1 MFAPDHDYTLETLPF
16 DEVWAYDF
24 EFIATPGNRPGPVC
38 LVAHELK
45 SGRELRLWQ
54 DQFGPWPPF
63 DVGPKSLFVA
73 FYASAEVGCH
83 PVLGWQPPT
92 CILDL
97 FTEFRNSLNGLRLPE
112 GVNYSLIGA
121 LIAHG
126 LEHLDVSEK
135 EDMRALILR
144 GGPWTSQ
151 ERQAILDYCA
161 SDVIALRR
169 LLLAMLPNID
179 LGRALLR
186 GRYMRAAGCMENY
199 GIPIDVDT
207 LTEWRANWLDIQDDL
222 IAGIN
227 ADYGGVY
234 DENRS
239 FSQQRFRDWLEAQE
253 IPWPLLEDGHLDL
266 EDDTF
271 REMERV
277 YPIIAPLRAVRN
289 MLADFRLGKITVGK
303 DARNRTIL
311 SAFRSTT
318 GRNQPSN
325 DRYVFG
331 PTAFY
336 RGLIKPEPGDSVAYI
351 DYEQQEFAI
360 AAALSGDRNMRDAY
374 LSGDPYLAFAKQAGG
389 IPEWGTKR
397 SHGTD
402 REGFKQTA
410 LGVQYGMSAYGLAAK
425 LKALGLDGSLANA
438 RNLLRMHREQ
448 FREFWRWNTG
458 AVNFAMLNG
467 YLVTTLGWVVH
478 VDRHTRHRSLANF
491 LMQAN
496 GAEMLRLAC
505 CLMVEAGLEVC
516 GPIHDAVLLCAPVA
530 RMDEDLA
537 LARKLMGDASKVILN
552 GFEVRT
558 EAVTVNY
565 PDRYMDEKRGR
576 AMWDRVTALVA
587 KARER
592 KQAAMGG

>member
-1 MFAPDHDYTLETLPF
+1 
-16 DEVWAYDF
+16 
-24 EFIATPGNRPGPVC
+24 
-38 LVAHELK
+38 
-45 SGRELRLWQ
+45 
-54 DQFGPWPPF
+54 
-63 DVGPKSLFVA
+63 
-73 FYASAEVGCH
+73 
-83 PVLGWQPPT
+83 
-92 CILDL
+92 
-97 FTEFRNSLNGLRLPE
+97 
-112 GVNYSLIGA
+112 
-121 LIAHG
+121 
-126 LEHLDVSEK
+126 VSEE

-151 ERQAILDYCA
+151 ERQAILDYCE
-161 SDVIALRR
+161 SDVVALRR

-186 GRYMRAAGCMENY
+186 GRYMRASGYMEHY

-239 FSQQRFRDWLEAQE
+239 FSQQRFRDWLEAKD
-253 IPWPLLEDGHLDL
+253 IPWPQLDDGHLDL

-271 REMERV
+271 REMERI
-277 YPIIAPLRAVRN
+277 YPIIAPLRAVRS

-336 RGLIKPEPGDSVAYI
+336 RGLIKPEPGDSIAYV
-351 DYEQQEFAI
+351 DFSQQEFAI

-374 LSGDPYLAFAKQAGG
+374 LSGDPYLAFGKQAGG

-397 SHGTD
+397 SHGTI
-402 REGFKQTA
+402 REGFKQCA

-438 RNLLRMHREQ
+438 RNLLRMHRER

-467 YLVTTLGWVVH
+467 YLVTTLGWVVQ
-478 VDRHTRHRSLANF
+478 VDQHTRHRSLANF
-491 LMQAN
+491 LMQAD

-505 CLMVEAGLEVC
+505 CLMIESGLEVC
-516 GPIHDAVLLCAPVA
+516 GPIHDAVLLCAPTE

-537 LARKLMGDASKVILN
+537 FARKLMGDASRVILD

-558 EAVTVNY
+558 EADVVHY
-565 PDRYMDEKRGR
+565 PNRYMDEKRGR

-587 KARER
+587 KAHQR
-592 KQAAMGG
+592 KQVGG

>member
-1 MFAPDHDYTLETLPF
+1 MFTPDVGYTLETLPF
-16 DEVWAYDF
+16 DSVWLYDF
-24 EFIATPGNRPGPVC
+24 EFIATPGDRPKPVC
-38 LVAHELK
+38 MVAHELK

-63 DVGPKSLFVA
+63 DVGPRSLFVA
-73 FYASAEVGCH
+73 YYGSAEIGCH

-126 LEHLDVSEK
+126 LEHLDVTEK
-135 EDMRALILR
+135 AEMRDLILR

-151 ERQAILDYCA
+151 ERQDILAYCE
-161 SDVIALRR
+161 SDVVALRR
-169 LLLAMLPNID
+169 LLLAMLPSID

-186 GRYMRAAGCMENY
+186 GRYMRASAYMEHY
-199 GIPIDVDT
+199 GIPIDVET
-207 LTEWRANWLDIQDDL
+207 LSEWRAHWPDIQDDL
-222 IAGIN
+222 IADIN

-234 DENRS
+234 ENRS
-239 FSQQRFRDWLEAQE
+239 FSQERFRQWLESKD
-253 IPWPLLEDGHLDL
+253 IPWRLLDDGHLDL

-271 REMERV
+271 REAERV

-336 RGLIKPEPGDSVAYI
+336 RGLIKPEPGYAIAYI

-360 AAALSGDRNMRDAY
+360 AAALSGDRNMQAAY
-374 LSGDPYLAFAKQAGG
+374 RSGDPYLAFAKQVGG

-397 SHGTD
+397 SHGTI

-425 LKALGLDGSLANA
+425 LKALGLDGSLAHA
-438 RNLLRMHREQ
+438 RNLLRMHHEQ
-448 FREFWRWNTG
+448 FRDFWRWNTG
-458 AVNFAMLNG
+458 AVNFALLNG
-467 YLVTTLGWVVH
+467 YLVTTLGWVVQ
-478 VDRHTRHRSLANF
+478 VDQHTRHRSLANF

-505 CLMVEAGLEVC
+505 CLMIEAGLEVC
-516 GPIHDAVLLCAPVA
+516 GPIHDAVLLCAPTE

-537 LARKLMGDASKVILN
+537 LARKLMGKASRIILN
-552 GFEVRT
+552 GSEVRT
-558 EAVTVNY
+558 EADVVHY
-565 PDRYMDEKRGR
+565 PNRYMDEKRGR
-576 AMWDRVTALVA
+576 AMWDRVTVLVA
-587 KARER
+587 KAHQR
-592 KQAAMGG
+592 KHVGA